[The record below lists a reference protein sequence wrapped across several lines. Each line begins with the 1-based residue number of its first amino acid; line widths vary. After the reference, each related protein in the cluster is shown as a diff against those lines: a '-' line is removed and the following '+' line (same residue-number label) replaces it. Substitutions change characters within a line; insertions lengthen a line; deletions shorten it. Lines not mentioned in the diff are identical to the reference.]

1 MMPIFDPKDLAL
13 WGRAVWNQEPK
24 NRIEGF
30 SIDTRNL
37 GQGQMFVALKD
48 KRDGHEF
55 LDIAESDGA
64 TGALVAKCNHNLSL
78 PQLLADNTLDSLQ
91 NIAAEYRK
99 IFTGEI
105 VGITGSCGKTSTK
118 DILGLLLGNEDT
130 YLTEGNFNNHLGV
143 PLSLLG
149 IDSKIHRFAVIEA
162 GINQVGEMQ
171 NLAEM
176 ILPNLVVITNIG
188 SSHLEGLGSEEG
200 VAAEKSKLFSRH
212 SSLKKVIFPSECLRF
227 KEFSEFY
234 ASAPESCIVLRC
246 GSPDKHKKS
255 SDAFYEFRTE
265 TNTTGNSFSLR
276 LWRDGFPVMNFL
288 LPPISSGMGS
298 NMALSL
304 LAAMELGISPEHLF
318 ERLPQYSPSALRG
331 RTLRGRGCTYFVDCY
346 NANPTSMKDSIQF
359 FSQQYRERPKLF
371 VLGGMEELGTSQE
384 KLHFDLGSE
393 ILLEKDDLVLLIG
406 EKAKWIGDGILN
418 EGCYDGQV
426 LALSKGS
433 EAVSIIEDFDG
444 AVFFKGSRA
453 LSLEKLIPEWA
464 VEEILG

>member
-1 MMPIFDPKDLAL
+1 MKLLAL
-13 WGRAVWNQEPK
+13 LE
-24 NRIEGF
+24 
-30 SIDTRNL
+30 
-37 GQGQMFVALKD
+37 VA
-48 KRDGHEF
+48 
-55 LDIAESDGA
+55 
-64 TGALVAKCNHNLSL
+64 
-78 PQLLADNTLDSLQ
+78 
-91 NIAAEYRK
+91 
-99 IFTGEI
+99 
-105 VGITGSCGKTSTK
+105 GKTSTK

-212 SSLKKVIFPSECLRF
+212 SSLNKVIFPSECLRF

-234 ASAPESCIVLRC
+234 ASAPESCIVLRS
-246 GSPDKHKKS
+246 GSPDKHKKKS

-276 LWRDGFPVMNFL
+276 LWRDGFPVMNFTASHL
-288 LPPISSGMGS
+288 KWNGLQYGSIIVGSHGAWNFPGAFIRTPAPI
-298 NMALSL
+298 
-304 LAAMELGISPEHLF
+304 F
-318 ERLPQYSPSALRG
+318 TSALRG

-359 FSQQYRERPKLF
+359 FSN
-371 VLGGMEELGTSQE
+371 
-384 KLHFDLGSE
+384 D
-393 ILLEKDDLVLLIG
+393 IEKDQNYLFLEEWKNLAHPRKNCISTLAQNPIG
-406 EKAKWIGDGILN
+406 
-418 EGCYDGQV
+418 
-426 LALSKGS
+426 KG
-433 EAVSIIEDFDG
+433 
-444 AVFFKGSRA
+444 
-453 LSLEKLIPEWA
+453 
-464 VEEILG
+464 